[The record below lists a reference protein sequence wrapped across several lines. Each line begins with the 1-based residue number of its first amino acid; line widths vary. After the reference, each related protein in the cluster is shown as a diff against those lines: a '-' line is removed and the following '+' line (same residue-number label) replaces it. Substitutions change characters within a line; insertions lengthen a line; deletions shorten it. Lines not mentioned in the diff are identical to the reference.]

1 MHSAFSGKK
10 LAFGLFF
17 VGIFLAANTG
27 GVFASQM
34 TDGGVAANCPYMGA
48 PVLCAMNPLQHL
60 SEWQHTFAAVV
71 QQTSTVVFLLLALCA
86 AALFSIRPRLL
97 EPRIVRGYRYRSPPS
112 TPQNAR
118 ITRWLSLFELSPSQ
132 I

>member
-1 MHSAFSGKK
+1 MNGMLGNKAV
-10 LAFGLFF
+10 F
-17 VGIFLAANTG
+17 VLLVALFLAASMG
-27 GVFASQM
+27 SVFTAEM
-34 TDGGVAANCPYMGA
+34 MDGGAAYNCPYMGV
-48 PVLCAMNPLQHL
+48 PVLCAMSPLQHL